1 MALRLKRLL
10 LAPCPS
16 HYAGHLAT
24 MPSADFCLI
33 THKVT
38 PAGAIGFHL
47 VRSSWVMSSKKPRY
61 FYTRTLLVMDRSRV
75 KQISP
80 LLMNIKGNMNF
91 PCTAASFT
99 VAVRSHGFVVF
110 YPKHFVGQVLPQGA
124 LMKVREQEDR
134 KSKGCFVMKQIE

>member
-75 KQISP
+75 KQISQD
-80 LLMNIKGNMNF
+80 KNMNF
-91 PCTAASFT
+91 HCSAASFT